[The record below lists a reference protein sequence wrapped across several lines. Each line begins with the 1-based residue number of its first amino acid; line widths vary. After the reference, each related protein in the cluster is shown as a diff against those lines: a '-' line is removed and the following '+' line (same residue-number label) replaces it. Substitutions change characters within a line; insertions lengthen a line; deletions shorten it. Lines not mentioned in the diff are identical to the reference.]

1 VVKKTRTKTRRKK
14 SGAEYI
20 GCGCGCGCGEK
31 SFPSFYEEGRERR
44 YVGVQR
50 EMTVTARVGLLYRA
64 RGYILSIRVPE
75 GETMA
80 DRLATMTRK
89 EEVEEWMEERIRVK
103 GTKGDHDPSYFDYF
117 YRCLDED
124 VDFYYLYD
132 ETVGW
137 RCGCTQ
143 RELPIRGRLV
153 GLEDWLQW
161 RAIEEV

>member
-1 VVKKTRTKTRRKK
+1 
-14 SGAEYI
+14 
-20 GCGCGCGCGEK
+20 
-31 SFPSFYEEGRERR
+31 
-44 YVGVQR
+44 
-50 EMTVTARVGLLYRA
+50 MVTARVGLLYRA

-75 GETMA
+75 GETVA

-89 EEVEEWMEERIRVK
+89 EEVEEWMEERIRVSA
-103 GTKGDHDPSYFDYF
+103 GTSRASTSGAGRSTSVKGDHDPSYFDYF

-132 ETVGW
+132 DTIGW

-161 RAIEEV
+161 RAMEEV